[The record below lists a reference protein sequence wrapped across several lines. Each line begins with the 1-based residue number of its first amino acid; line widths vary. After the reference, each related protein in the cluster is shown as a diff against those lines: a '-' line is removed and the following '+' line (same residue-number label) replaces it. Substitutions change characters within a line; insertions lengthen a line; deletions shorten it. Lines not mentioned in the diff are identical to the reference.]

1 MRPYPL
7 WKIIY
12 TFQDPDDKTVFGY
25 VRCAPPHLINQ
36 YTLYAFKSQEVSE
49 TKEAL

>member
-1 MRPYPL
+1 MRPYPVR
-7 WKIIY
+7 KIIY
-12 TFQDPDDKTVFGY
+12 TIQDPDDKTVFGY
-25 VRCAPPHLINQ
+25 VRCAPPHLIKP